1 MNRLSRAKAL
11 KVAASLSFLISLYG
25 VVVNLPLLAQGS
37 GAFAAS
43 QGPPY
48 SIIVALFVLSVIGL
62 LAVYGVWQ
70 GQRWAILL
78 TILVALLNVLSAMPG
93 ILFAPVW
100 YWQLSSATITLFG
113 LAVIILCLWRER
125 KPTLV

>member
-25 VVVNLPLLAQGS
+25 VMVNIPLLAQGS
-37 GAFAAS
+37 GAIEA
-43 QGPPY
+43 QRTPY
-48 SIIVALFVLSVIGL
+48 SVIVILFGLSVMGL
-62 LAVYGVWQ
+62 LAVYGVWH
-70 GQRWAILL
+70 GHRWALLL
-78 TILVALLNVLSAMPG
+78 TILVALLNVLAAMPG
-93 ILFAPVW
+93 IFFAPIW

-125 KPTLV
+125 KPTLI